1 MRQSTWLVFLV
12 TTHLA
17 LYSFVILRPLMLDIM
32 AGMDQKDSFFARF
45 LVAFP
50 VVA

>member
-17 LYSFVILRPLMLDIM
+17 LYSFVVLRLLMLDIM
-32 AGMDQKDSFFARF
+32 AGMDKNDS
-45 LVAFP
+45 L
-50 VVA
+50 